1 MDVILVVLYAVIAGS
16 LTLVLILNARRLLA
30 RRRMQRASWVK
41 RSGRDRRMCSIPVIF
56 DRRRGSRREE
66 DVSRAYLASLGK

>member
-1 MDVILVVLYAVIAGS
+1 MDVILMVLYAVIAGS

-30 RRRMQRASWVK
+30 RRLMPRASWVK
-41 RSGRDRRMCSIPVIF
+41 RSGRDRRVRNVPVLV

-66 DVSRAYLASLGK
+66 DISRAYLASLGK